1 MEYRQLGRS
10 GLLVSSLALGTMT
23 FGGRGAFANVGST
36 ELDEARR
43 LLDRALDAGVNLI
56 DTADIY
62 SDGRSEEIVGEVLA
76 GRRHEVV
83 LATKARFATGPGPNQ
98 AGLSRAHLISACEAS
113 LQRLRTDYID
123 LYQVHER
130 DGLTPVEETIDALD
144 TLVHQGKVR
153 YVGCSNHS
161 AWHAMKALG
170 VAERL
175 GRVRYVSHQIY
186 YSLLHREAE
195 HELVPMAVDEGL
207 GILVWS
213 PLAGGW
219 LSGKYRRGE
228 PLPPGSRQA
237 SPWGEPPIYDS
248 DHLYDVIEGLA
259 AVARDLGRS
268 PAQVALAFL
277 LDRPGVTS
285 VIIGARHEEQLNE
298 NLDAASVRLDEES
311 RRRLEA
317 LSPPRLD
324 YPYWHQARTAAERLS
339 EGDRTLLERAIA
351 PVGP

>member
-1 MEYRQLGRS
+1 MEHRQLGRS
-10 GLLVSSLALGTMT
+10 GLRVSSLALGTMT
-23 FGGRGAFANVGST
+23 FGGRGTFSNVGST
-36 ELDEARR
+36 EVDEARR
-43 LLDRALDAGVNLI
+43 IVDRALDAGVNLV

-76 GRRHEVV
+76 GRRDRVV
-83 LATKARFATGPGPNQ
+83 LATKARFATGEGPND
-98 AGLSRAHLISACEAS
+98 AGLSRGYLIRACEAS
-113 LQRLRTDYID
+113 LRRLQTDHID

-130 DGLTPVEETIDALD
+130 DGITPVEETVDALD

-161 AWHAMKALG
+161 AWHVMKALG

-175 GRVRYVSHQIY
+175 GRTRYVSQQIY

-195 HELVPMAVDEGL
+195 RELVPMAIDEGL
-207 GILVWS
+207 GIVVWS

-228 PLPPGSRQA
+228 PLPSGSRQA
-237 SPWGEPPIYDS
+237 SPWGEPPIHDP
-248 DHLYDVIEGLA
+248 DHLYHVIEGLV
-259 AVARDLGRS
+259 AVANDLGRS

-285 VIIGARHEEQLNE
+285 VIVGARHEEQLGE
-298 NLDAASVRLDEES
+298 NLEAVSVRLDDEA
-311 RRRLEA
+311 RGRLEA

-324 YPYWHQARTAAERLS
+324 YPYWHQARTAADRLS
-339 EGDRTLLERAIA
+339 PGDRTLLERPA
-351 PVGP
+351 GPEG